1 MTEAG
6 NFEGANIPVRATAD
20 PEPAR
25 RDQGAACWRRASSAC
40 GPGSTT
46 SA

>member
-6 NFEGANIPVRATAD
+6 NFEGANIPVRATPD
-20 PEPAR
+20 PSALAEIK
-25 RDQGAACWRRASSAC
+25 AAAAARRASSAC